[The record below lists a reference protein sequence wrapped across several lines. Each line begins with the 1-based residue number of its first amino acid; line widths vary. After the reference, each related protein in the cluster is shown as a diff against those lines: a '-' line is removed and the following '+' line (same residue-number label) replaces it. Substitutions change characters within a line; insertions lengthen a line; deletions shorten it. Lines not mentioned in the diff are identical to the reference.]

1 MYRIYLV
8 NLRSLG
14 TSCGYGEG
22 PTRQEAINNALEKA
36 RERDPNAVYDESSNQ
51 VLFTESVYL

>member
-22 PTRQEAINNALEKA
+22 PTRQEAIDNALEKA
-36 RERDPNAVYDESSNQ
+36 RERDPEAYYSQGQVY
-51 VLFTESVYL
+51 FTESVYL